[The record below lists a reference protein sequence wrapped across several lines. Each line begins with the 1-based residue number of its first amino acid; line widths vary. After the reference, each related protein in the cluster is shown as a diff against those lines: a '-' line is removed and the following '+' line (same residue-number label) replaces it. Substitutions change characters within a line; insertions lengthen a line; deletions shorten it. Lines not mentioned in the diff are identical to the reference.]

1 MKESTQVLVI
11 GGGPGGSSAAT
22 MLARQGIDVV
32 LLERDFFPREHIGES
47 LLPSA
52 MDILDVLGVREKV
65 EAHGFVRKFGLYF
78 EWGPDT
84 WSSVWG
90 KSTDPAPMYSF
101 QVVRAEFDQIL
112 LEHARSQGVSA
123 YEGIEVTG
131 LEFDGERPRRA
142 AWRERGGEGRS
153 GEISFDW
160 LVDASGRAGIMSNRY
175 LHNRRFN
182 KAFQSVA
189 AWGYW
194 KNVPMPPQA
203 PEGAVTV
210 AAVEDGWVWLIPLH
224 DGTMS
229 VGLVLHKNNFKARRE
244 GGEPLERLYRDG
256 VMESELVA
264 GLLRDGE
271 LVSPVSAEQDFS
283 YLSERSAGPGYFMVG
298 DSACFLDP
306 LLASGIHLATY
317 SALLAAAS
325 IASTL
330 RGEVAEDEA
339 IAYYESTYRQAY
351 VRFMLLVTSLYQEYR
366 GKNTLFWQA
375 KQLTRGDVREED
387 LMQAF
392 ARLVTGSEDMRF
404 AREGEGVLSVDEV
417 QQFINGAFHEAR
429 QVKRE
434 TLMAMPEDERQA
446 VIAKVKIVNSPLD
459 MSLSPEHAVGGLY
472 VRTEPRLGLVRAE
485 ADAPLASTPA

>member
-22 MLARQGIDVV
+22 MLARQGFDVT

-52 MDILDVLGVREKV
+52 MDILDTLGVREKI

-112 LEHARSQGVSA
+112 LDHARSQGVSVH
-123 YEGIEVTG
+123 EGVEVTS
-131 LEFDGERPRRA
+131 LDFDGERPRRA

-153 GEISFDW
+153 GEIAFDW
-160 LVDASGRAGIMSNRY
+160 LVDASGRAGIMSTRY
-175 LHNRRFN
+175 LRNRRFN

-194 KNVPMPPQA
+194 KNVPLPPGA

-210 AAVEDGWVWLIPLH
+210 AAVDDGWVWLIPLH

-244 GGEPLERLYRDG
+244 SRESLEGVYREG
-256 VMESELVA
+256 ILESALIAE
-264 GLLRDGE
+264 LLRDGE
-271 LVSPVSAEQDFS
+271 LVSPISAEQDFS

-325 IASTL
+325 IASVV
-330 RGEVAEDEA
+330 RGEVPEDEA
-339 IAYYESTYRQAY
+339 MAYYETTYRQAY

-375 KQLTRGDVREED
+375 KQLTREDVPDTD

-404 AREGEGVLSVDEV
+404 ARQGAGALSVDEV
-417 QQFINGAFHEAR
+417 QQFINQAFHEAR

-434 TLMAMPEDERQA
+434 TLMAMPEAERDA
-446 VIAKVKIVNSPLD
+446 LVAKVKVVNSPLD

-472 VRTEPRLGLVRAE
+472 VRTEPQLGLARAE
-485 ADAPLASTPA
+485 AGEPLAATPA

>member
-22 MLARQGIDVV
+22 MLAREGFDVT

-52 MDILDVLGVREKV
+52 IDILDTLGVREKI

-101 QVVRAEFDQIL
+101 QVVRAEFDQLL
-112 LEHARSQGVSA
+112 LEHARSQGVTVH
-123 YEGIEVTG
+123 EGVEVTG
-131 LEFDGERPRRA
+131 LDFDGERPRRA

-153 GEISFDW
+153 GEIAFDW
-160 LVDASGRAGIMSNRY
+160 LVDASGRAGIMSTRY
-175 LHNRRFN
+175 LRNRRFN

-189 AWGYW
+189 VWGYW
-194 KNVPMPPQA
+194 KNVPMPPKA
-203 PEGAVTV
+203 PEGGVTV

-229 VGLVLHKNNFKARRE
+229 VGLVVHKNGFKARRE
-244 GGEPLERLYRDG
+244 ESGSLERLYADG
-256 VMESELVA
+256 IVESPLVA
-264 GLLRDGE
+264 ELLRDGE
-271 LVSPVSAEQDFS
+271 LVSSVSAEQDFS
-283 YLSERSAGPGYFMVG
+283 YLAERSAGPGYFMVG
-298 DSACFLDP
+298 DAACFLDP

-317 SALLAAAS
+317 SALLAAAA
-325 IASTL
+325 IASVE
-330 RGEVAEDEA
+330 RGEVTEDEA
-339 IAYYESTYRQAY
+339 VAYYESTYRQAY

-375 KQLTRGDVREED
+375 KQLTTGDVRDTD

-404 AREGEGVLSVDEV
+404 AREGSGVLSLDEV
-417 QQFINGAFHEAR
+417 QRFVNQAFHEAR

-434 TLMAMPEDERQA
+434 TLMAMPEDEREA
-446 VIAKVKIVNSPLD
+446 VIAKVKVVNAALD

-472 VRTEPRLGLVRAE
+472 VRTEPQLGLARAE
-485 ADAPLASTPA
+485 AEAPLASVPA